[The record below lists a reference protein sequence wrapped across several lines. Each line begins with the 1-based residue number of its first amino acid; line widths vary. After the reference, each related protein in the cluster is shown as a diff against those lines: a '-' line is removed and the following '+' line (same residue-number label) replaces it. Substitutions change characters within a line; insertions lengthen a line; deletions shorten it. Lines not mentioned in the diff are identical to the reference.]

1 MALAQPEAR
10 FPIASGSIYNP
21 GPFQLEVP
29 PTFSK
34 MLENLVRFA
43 WFLGSFF
50 IGGPTVQLNNATIT
64 GVNINGDSKFLGI
77 PYALP
82 P

>member
-1 MALAQPEAR
+1 MLSR
-10 FPIASGSIYNP
+10 SF
-21 GPFQLEVP
+21 

-34 MLENLVRFA
+34 MLENLTLFA
-43 WFLGSFF
+43 WFLASFF
-50 IGGPTVQLNNATIT
+50 AADPTVQLNNATIT
-64 GVNINGDSKFLGI
+64 GIDVGGVSKFLGI